1 MIQIDDISQ
10 FFVAAEVFLE
20 GTIAAMLVIV
30 WLFVVALHL
39 ARGYMLTTL
48 AKFTLRLGA
57 DLWWLIYVALRDGLV
72 LVAFVL
78 SIMFFFFDVV
88 TMVPLPLTGS
98 LAAVIAFAVLVLK
111 LTTRGDADERGFL
124 LQTYLLGLGA
134 ALYIVPFALGVG
146 AGTMPAPLSDL
157 ADFLV
162 TSSNTGWAIALTL
175 LSMVMVGALGI
186 VAVAYNLRRPS
197 RQPEHAEAPQ

>member
-1 MIQIDDISQ
+1 MIQIEDISQ

-20 GTIAAMLVIV
+20 GTIAAVLVIV
-30 WLFVVALHL
+30 WLLVVALHL

-57 DLWWLIYVALRDGLV
+57 DLWWLIYVALRDGIV

-78 SIMFFFFDVV
+78 SIMFFFLDVV
-88 TMVPLPLTGS
+88 TMIPMPLTGS
-98 LAAVIAFAVLVLK
+98 LAATIAFGVLVIK

-134 ALYIVPFALGVG
+134 TLYIVPFVLGVG
-146 AGTMPAPLSDL
+146 AGAVPEPLSGL
-157 ADFLV
+157 EDFLV
-162 TSSNTGWAIALTL
+162 TSRNTGWAIALTL
-175 LSMVMVGALGI
+175 LSMAMVGALGI
-186 VAVAYNLRRPS
+186 YAVAYNLRRPS
-197 RQPEHAEAPQ
+197 RKPEHADAP